1 MPTDQDLAMA
11 IATVIAQRIAASGR
25 SRREVMRSAGVSRQA
40 LYRVGGTLREP
51 HLPSLRLLY
60 AVCRELGVSVPVVIE
75 DAERLASSG
84 DL

>member
-40 LYRVGGTLREP
+40 LYRIGGTCVDP

-60 AVCRELGVSVPVVIE
+60 AVCRELGVSVPLVLA
-75 DAERLASSG
+75 DAETMAIAEV
-84 DL
+84 